1 MEIKE
6 YADLKE
12 AIGSLMTI
20 DKEYVL
26 VKHTLNAG
34 EEIMPHCH
42 EKANEWVIAD
52 NGKFVIRVGDEQQ
65 RFNANGRAISICLPK
80 KTRHSLAALSEV
92 SYFVLRDEINEII
105 HRSLNGY

>member
-12 AIGSLMTI
+12 AIGLLMAI

-26 VKHTLNAG
+26 IKHTLNAG
-34 EEIMPHCH
+34 EEIKSHYH

-52 NGKFVIRVGDEQQ
+52 NGEFVIRVGDEQQ
-65 RFNANGRAISICLPK
+65 RFDANGRAIAVCLPK
-80 KTRHSLAALSEV
+80 NIRHSFVALSDV
-92 SYFVLRDEINEII
+92 SYFVLRDELNEII
-105 HRSLNGY
+105 RYSVNGY

>member
-1 MEIKE
+1 MEIKD

-12 AIGSLMTI
+12 AIGSLMAL

-34 EEIMPHCH
+34 EEIMSHCH
-42 EKANEWVIAD
+42 EKANEWVITD
-52 NGKFVIRVGDEQQ
+52 NGEFAIRVGDEQQ
-65 RFNANGRAISICLPK
+65 RFNVKGRVTVICLPK